1 VWEYLSLGTNDRM
14 KSADKR
20 KRRIRQCRKVSTKS
34 VRALL
39 GELEPGVEVF
49 GLTMGQFSSIDLL
62 SYILEETGPAE
73 VDIATWT
80 SAPSDTEHVRRLFI
94 EQSVIT
100 RCRWVINY
108 ALPRLQPEYC
118 EALIDK
124 FGIDCIRT
132 IAIHGKFQTIKND
145 RWNIALRTSMNPNQN
160 KRIQWF
166 ELSDDPNMCQFYRS
180 LVDEIWETQ
189 PAGLVLDRP
198 ARGLAA
204 TDRLA
209 FEPDPIGRK
218 RGRKQ
223 VFVKL

>member
-1 VWEYLSLGTNDRM
+1 M
-14 KSADKR
+14 KSVHKR
-20 KRRIRQCRKVSTKS
+20 KRRVRQYRKVSTKS
-34 VRALL
+34 VRAAL

-49 GLTMGQFSSIDLL
+49 GLTMGQFSLVDML

-80 SAPSDTEHVRRLFI
+80 AAAADSEHVRRLFLDGA
-94 EQSVIT
+94 QIT
-100 RCRWVINY
+100 RCRWVVDFSF
-108 ALPRLQPEYC
+108 PRRQPEYC

-145 RWNIALRTSMNPNQN
+145 RWNIALRTSMNLNQN
-160 KRIQWF
+160 KRIESF
-166 ELSDDPNMCQFYRS
+166 ELSDDPEMCDFYRS

-209 FEPDPIGRK
+209 FDPDPIGRK